1 MAMKKETRA
10 DEVVLYDYPISYNCQ
25 IVRLVLCEKGVPGKT
40 IRVDIGPM
48 MEQFTPNFMRLNPS
62 GQVPVLLHQNKVVT
76 QTLEIMYY
84 LDQHLPGTR
93 LIPLATENRAAMEK
107 WVAMERAFP
116 EADFT
121 YGLVEQGTG
130 KIVARDMERRKRLI
144 EKYMAVNPD
153 LADSYKLKLEA
164 VVDWQM
170 RLRDPD
176 LVDRLVDQIHKML
189 DELEKQVAGRNFI
202 VTENYTLADVV
213 WTAFLA
219 RLEMVGFKRMWSLGA
234 RPNIEEY
241 YIRMKQ
247 RPSFACAPIHLKSS
261 LWLVIVS
268 AIKVFRLQL
277 SLLLGVGIIA
287 LLSVSASF

>member
-1 MAMKKETRA
+1 MAMKKETTA
-10 DEVVLYDYPISYNCQ
+10 DEVVLYDYPFSYNCQ
-25 IVRLVLCEKGVPGKT
+25 IVRLALCEKDLPGKT

-48 MEQFTPNFMRLNPS
+48 MEQFKPSFMRLNPS

-76 QTLEIMYY
+76 QTLEILHY
-84 LDQHLPGTR
+84 LDQHLPGTQ
-93 LIPLATENRAAMEK
+93 LIPSATDNRSAMEK

-121 YGLVEQGTG
+121 YGLLEQGSG
-130 KIVARDMERRKRLI
+130 KIVARDMEHRKRLI
-144 EKYMAVNPD
+144 EKHMAVNPD
-153 LADSYKLKLEA
+153 LADCYKLKLEA
-164 VVDWQM
+164 VTDWQM

-176 LVDRLVDQIHKML
+176 LVDRLVDQIYKML
-189 DELEKQVAGRNFI
+189 DELEQQLAGRDFI

-219 RLEMVGFKRMWSLGA
+219 RLEMVGFKRMWSFGA

-247 RPSFACAPIHLKSS
+247 RSSFACAPIHLKSS
-261 LWLVIVS
+261 PWLVIGS
-268 AIKVFRLQL
+268 AIKAFRLQL
-277 SLLLGVGIIA
+277 SLSLGIGLLA
-287 LLSVSASF
+287 LLSVLALF